1 MRANGNRA
9 IEGAR
14 LARERE
20 LHLER
25 LARVELRPATK
36 QRASIPLRAGGGP
49 PRPWTEKPP
58 QKPGTAARR
67 QSSARP
73 HAGPTLTYEQREH
86 QRNVA
91 SLYSKL
97 QDVALAKE
105 WRAREQRE
113 GALAA
118 GRIRPTTAPVR
129 RRVQAQ
135 TAKEATEYYRRLRS
149 TTARFATPSAIAL
162 LTGKPAPGAGGSA
175 HSAAAADDIDN

>member
-1 MRANGNRA
+1 MRAQGNRA
-9 IEGAR
+9 IEGVR

-25 LARVELRPATK
+25 LARVELRSAK
-36 QRASIPLRAGGGP
+36 GASMPLRAGGGP

-58 QKPGTAARR
+58 QKPGAMQLRPR
-67 QSSARP
+67 SARP
-73 HAGPTLTYEQREH
+73 APSSAGPKLTYEQREH

-97 QDVALAKE
+97 QDVAMAKE
-105 WRAREQRE
+105 WRKREQHE

-135 TAKEATEYYRRLRS
+135 TAREATQYYRRLRN
-149 TTARFATPSAIAL
+149 TGPRFATPSAIAL
-162 LTGKPAPGAGGSA
+162 LTGKPAPGA
-175 HSAAAADDIDN
+175 AASGAAEDDEES